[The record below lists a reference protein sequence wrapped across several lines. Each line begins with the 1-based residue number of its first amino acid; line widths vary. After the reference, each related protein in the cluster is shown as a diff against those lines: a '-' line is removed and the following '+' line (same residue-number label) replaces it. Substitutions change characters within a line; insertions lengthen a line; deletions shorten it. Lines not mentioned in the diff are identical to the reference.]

1 MWCELLGGFIWK
13 LMDQAV
19 PLSLRGVRIAEDV
32 TCCSF
37 SFTAATVI
45 CILDEGM

>member
-1 MWCELLGGFIWK
+1 MRCELLRGFFWK
-13 LMDQAV
+13 SMDQAV
-19 PLSLRGVRIAEDV
+19 PLSLRGASMAEDV